1 MQNADAFKVAA
12 VRAGLQALIVGGA
25 AAIAVWA
32 TTDEV
37 KSIVIAGATP
47 ALGILAARLGIEG
60 TYDATKAAP
69 AGGESSIS
77 TEPPLG

>member
-1 MQNADAFKVAA
+1 MNNSDALKVAA
-12 VRAGLQALIVGGA
+12 FRAIIQAVVVGAA
-25 AAIAVWA
+25 AAIAVWS

-37 KSIVIAGATP
+37 KSIVIAGLTP

-60 TYDATKAAP
+60 GYDATKAPAAP
-69 AGGESSIS
+69 GESSIS